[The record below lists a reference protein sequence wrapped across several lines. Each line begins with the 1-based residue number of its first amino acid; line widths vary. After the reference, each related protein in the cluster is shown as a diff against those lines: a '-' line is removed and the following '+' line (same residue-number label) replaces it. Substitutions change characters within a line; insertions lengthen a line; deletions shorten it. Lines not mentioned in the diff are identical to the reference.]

1 MYVVVQHEIKDPSA
15 AFARGEKLIKNEG
28 APAGVRG
35 LQFYP
40 SRDGAAVTCLWEA
53 PSVAAIQDYVD
64 ATLGDYQLVISKKT
78 RDFAE
83 RFTPRYALNAAGLIF
98 EAKCCEAIAF
108 FTIPN
113 LQPRDQSGQK
123 HGLA

>member
-64 ATLGDYQLVISKKT
+64 ATLGDSSINTCYEV
-78 RDFAE
+78 DAD
-83 RFTPRYALNAAGLIF
+83 NAFSRHPLGIREVAAVGV
-98 EAKCCEAIAF
+98 
-108 FTIPN
+108 
-113 LQPRDQSGQK
+113 
-123 HGLA
+123 